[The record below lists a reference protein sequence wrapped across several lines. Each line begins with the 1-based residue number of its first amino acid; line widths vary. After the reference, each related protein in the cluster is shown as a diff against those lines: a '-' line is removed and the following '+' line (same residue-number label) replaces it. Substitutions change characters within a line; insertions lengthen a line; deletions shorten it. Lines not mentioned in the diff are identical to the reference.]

1 MIGFKEHVLVLGIAL
16 LRLFLPWSKANGHWS
31 WFAIIQA
38 VNISKTR
45 WNQQPSNS
53 SRSHALYTL
62 VDSSDRSS
70 ISYSE
75 NERDPVVCNLT
86 AIHKVSI

>member
-1 MIGFKEHVLVLGIAL
+1 MIGFEENKLVLGIAL
-16 LRLFLPWSKANGHWS
+16 RRLFLPWSKANGHWS
-31 WFAIIQA
+31 WFPIIQA

-45 WNQQPSNS
+45 WNQKSSNS

-62 VDSSDRSS
+62 VDTSDRSS